1 MSPRTMEKSK
11 NTDVNF
17 LDDLI
22 KVDDLKDFKESMFS
36 DEDNLDS

>member
-1 MSPRTMEKSK
+1 MSPRTMEKSN

-22 KVDDLKDFKESMFS
+22 KVDDLKDFNESMFS